1 MKVFAIISIV
11 VSAISCL
18 CEIVTLSKK
27 RESNLFFAGFALATS
42 ICLLCMC

>member
-18 CEIVTLSKK
+18 CEFADLVRKG
-27 RESNLFFAGFALATS
+27 ESNLFFAGFALATS

>member
-1 MKVFAIISIV
+1 MKAFAIISIV

-18 CEIVTLSKK
+18 CEIVDLFRKG
-27 RESNLFFAGFALATS
+27 ESNVLFAGCALATS